1 MPDPVSVSVIMPTE
15 ARPERAESL
24 RRALQSV
31 LSQEGVHPVPIV
43 VVNGQSAHPPLVD
56 ELARSRDVHLIRLPA
71 ADLPGALRAGRDQVA
86 TPYFAELDD
95 DDELLPGALAMRVE
109 ALQARADV
117 DAVVTRG
124 FVDHHG
130 RREPNV
136 ADLEGAQADPLRAL
150 LDHNWLTPCAGLFRT
165 ATVGPQYFAD
175 IPAYL
180 EWTYIGLRL
189 SLERRI
195 LFSNRLTWVYRAD
208 TVRSLSKSRAYV
220 LLQPAAVERLLSL
233 PVPPDVRARLEQRL
247 HGALHAAA
255 ALELDAGN
263 LRAAWRWHLRSLAR
277 AGGWRYALYT
287 RRLAAALLRSPGA
300 RGWLCGLPIPW

>member
-31 LSQEGVHPVPIV
+31 LSQEGVRSSPIV

-56 ELARSRDVHLIRLPA
+56 ELARARDVRLIRLAA
-71 ADLPGALRAGRDQVA
+71 ADLPDALRAGRDQVSA
-86 TPYFAELDD
+86 PYFAELDD

-109 ALQARADV
+109 ALQARPDV

-124 FVDHHG
+124 FLDQDS

-136 ADLEGAQADPLRAL
+136 ADLEAAQSDPLRAL
-150 LDHNWLTPCAGLFRT
+150 LDHNWLTPCAGLFRS
-165 ATVGPQYFAD
+165 ATIGPQYFAN
-175 IPAYL
+175 IPPYL

-208 TVRSLSKSRAYV
+208 TTCSLSKSRNYL
-220 LLQPAAVERLLSL
+220 LLQPAALERLLAL
-233 PVPPDVRARLEQRL
+233 PLPPDARTRLEGRL
-247 HGALHAAA
+247 CKALHAAA
-255 ALELDAGN
+255 ELELDAGN
-263 LRAAWRWHLRSLAR
+263 QRAAWRWHLRSLAAR
-277 AGGWRYALYT
+277 GGWRYALYT
-287 RRLAAALLRSPGA
+287 GRLAAALLRSPGA
-300 RGWLCGLPIPW
+300 RGRLCG